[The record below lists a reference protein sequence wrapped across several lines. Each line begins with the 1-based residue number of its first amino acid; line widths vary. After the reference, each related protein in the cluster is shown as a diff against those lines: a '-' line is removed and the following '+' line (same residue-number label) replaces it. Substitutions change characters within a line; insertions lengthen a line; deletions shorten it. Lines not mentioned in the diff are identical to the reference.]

1 MKKAALTSV
10 LLFFFVLSANVF
22 AQDFSYIGSKKCG
35 MCHKSAKQG
44 EQLKIWE
51 GSAHA
56 KAYETLKSAE
66 ADKIAKEKGFGKAV
80 EAKECLTCHVTGY
93 GKDAKMFDKSF
104 SMEDGVQCEACHG
117 PGSEY
122 KSMKTMKD
130 HAAAVAAGM
139 TDFKDEAVIEAQCK
153 TCHNDKS
160 PTFKEFDFKKMWAKI
175 AHPIPSK

>member
-1 MKKAALTSV
+1 MKKAALTTV
-10 LLFFFVLSANVF
+10 LLFFFVLSANVM
-22 AQDFSYIGSKKCG
+22 AQDFSYVGSKKCG

-51 GSAHA
+51 ASSHA
-56 KAYETLKSAE
+56 KAYETLKSAK
-66 ADKIAKEKGFGKAV
+66 ADEIAKGKAI
-80 EAKECLTCHVTGY
+80 ENAECLSCHVTGH
-93 GKDAKMFDKSF
+93 GKDAKFFEKSF

-122 KSMKTMKD
+122 KSMKIMKD
-130 HAAAVAAGM
+130 HAKSVENGM
-139 TDFKDEAVIEAQCK
+139 MAFKDDAAIEAQCR
-153 TCHNDKS
+153 TCHNEKS

>member
-1 MKKAALTSV
+1 MKTAALTLV
-10 LLFFFVLSANVF
+10 LLFCFVLSSSIT
-22 AQDFSYIGSKKCG
+22 AQDFQYIGSKKCG

-56 KAYETLKSAE
+56 KAYETLKSAK
-66 ADKIAKEKGFGKAV
+66 ADEIAKGKGLGKAV
-80 EAKECLTCHVTGY
+80 EAKECLQCHVTGY
-93 GKDAKMFDKSF
+93 GKDAKMFAKSY
-104 SMEDGVQCEACHG
+104 SMEDGIQCEACHG

-130 HAAAVAAGM
+130 HASAVAAGL
-139 TDFKDEAVIEAQCK
+139 TDFKDDAAIEAYCK

-160 PTFKEFDFKKMWAKI
+160 PTAKEFKFKEMWAKI